1 MSFDYF
7 YGPQAKQ
14 FSFYRIPKV
23 LFTEERFRD
32 ISTDAKTLYGILLD
46 RMELSARN
54 GWMDEAGRVYIIFT
68 IEEIMEALSCGN
80 KKAGA
85 LLSEL
90 EKKAG
95 LIERKRQ
102 GLCRPNLIYVKNFIG
117 QMVDNPVDNLV
128 DGRLRKCQN
137 DTSGS
142 VEMASLEMSKGHGNN
157 TDMNHTDDSDTD
169 SFFSYETDGTEE
181 EGLRDRENMREF
193 FLGQFN
199 YESLLHDYPYEK
211 DMLEEILE
219 LVVDTCCTRRKV
231 IRIAGDNKP
240 SSVVKNW
247 FKKLDSE
254 HIRFVLT
261 CMKENTTR
269 VRNMKQYLLA
279 ALYNAPMTI
288 SSYYSSLVS
297 HNMAHGP

>member
-23 LFTEERFRD
+23 LFTDERFKD

-54 GWMDEAGRVYIIFT
+54 GWTDKAGRVYIIFT

-80 KKAGA
+80 KKASA

-102 GLCRPNLIYVKNFIG
+102 GLCKPNLIYVKNFIG

-128 DGRLRKCQN
+128 DGRPLKCQN
-137 DTSGS
+137 DTSRS
-142 VEMASLEMSKGHGNN
+142 VETTSLEMSKGHGND

-169 SFFSYETDGTEE
+169 SFFSYVPDGTEE
-181 EGLRDRENMREF
+181 EWLCDRENMREY
-193 FLGQFN
+193 FLEQFD
-199 YESLLHDYPYEK
+199 YERLLYDYPYDRE
-211 DMLEEILE
+211 MLDEILE
-219 LVVDTCCTRRKV
+219 LMIDTCCTRRKV
-231 IRIAGDNKP
+231 IRIAGDDKP
-240 SSVVKNW
+240 IQVVKDR
-247 FKKLDSE
+247 FMKLNSE
-254 HIRFVLT
+254 HIRFVLS

>member
-23 LFTEERFRD
+23 LFTDERFRGV
-32 ISTDAKTLYGILLD
+32 STDAKILYGILLD

-54 GWMDEAGRVYIIFT
+54 GWTDEAGRVYIIFT

-80 KKAGA
+80 KKVSV

-95 LIERKRQ
+95 LIERRRQ

-117 QMVDNPVDNLV
+117 DHVDYPVDDMVN
-128 DGRLRKCQN
+128 RHSWKCQN
-137 DTSGS
+137 DISGS
-142 VEMASLEMSKGHGNN
+142 VEMTSLEVSERHGNN
-157 TDMNHTDDSDTD
+157 TDMNDTDSDTD
-169 SFFSYETDGTEE
+169 SFFSSMPNGVEE
-181 EGLRDRENMREF
+181 EWLRDRESVREY
-193 FLGQFN
+193 FLEQFG
-199 YESLLHDYPYEK
+199 YESLVHDYPYERE
-211 DMLEEILE
+211 MLDEILE
-219 LVVDTCCTRRKV
+219 LVIDTCCTQRKV
-231 IRIAGDNKP
+231 IRIAGDDKP
-240 SSVVKNW
+240 SQVVKSW
-247 FKKLDSE
+247 FMKLNSE
-254 HIRFVLT
+254 HIQFVIC
-261 CMKENTTR
+261 CMKENTTK

-288 SSYYSSLVS
+288 SNYYSSLVS
-297 HNMAHGP
+297 HDMVHGP